1 MKKIVSFLL
10 VVVMLA
16 ALAACGKTDAP
27 AAAGQQTEQGFT
39 SLHVGVARGDITPK
53 NPIGIHING
62 GGDPNRLATGILD
75 KQTITCI
82 AITDKNNQ
90 TVLIYSQDIHNP
102 VAKSFTNKCRTD
114 ISAATGVPVENIY
127 MTATHTHSSLLPTDT
142 TTPANIEFTNQYFA
156 TVLSTAKEALADRAP
171 ATMFGGAVDAKE
183 ASGQDMAFV
192 RHYTISNGTVAGSN
206 FGNFGAGTI
215 TGHPYEADQEAQL
228 IKFVREGKDKD
239 VLLMNWPCHS
249 TFNGTTTLLNVSSDY
264 PAPLRDYIEAN
275 TDCVFGIFLG
285 GAGDQTPRSNWREDN
300 HGLEYKEYGEALGK
314 IIVDHLAVE
323 SNLTQFT
330 DDAFKFNRY
339 TFVAN
344 SQKSDPAVFAEAKD
358 VYDYFLENG
367 QTKGTTYAVGK
378 GFQSPYEAR
387 AIVSRADLPDTI
399 EVPIEAVSLGN
410 MSFVFAPYEM
420 AGGHAMNIKDNTPF
434 DMTFIFAYCNDNL
447 CYIPVEVNYE
457 YNDNHGSYEAYDS
470 KFEKGTGTALANKY
484 LEMLAELKG

>member
-1 MKKIVSFLL
+1 MKKILSLL
-10 VVVMLA
+10 LA
-16 ALAACGKTDAP
+16 AFMMLTLVACGNSEAP
-27 AAAGQQTEQGFT
+27 AANNAEQSEQGFT
-39 SLHVGVARGDITPK
+39 SLHVGVSRADITPK
-53 NPIGIHING
+53 DPIGIHING

-75 KQTITCI
+75 RQTITCI

-102 VAKSFTNKCRTD
+102 VASAFTNKCRQD
-114 ISAATGVPVENIY
+114 VSDATGVPFENIY

-142 TTPANIEFTNQYFA
+142 TTPQNVAFTNRYFEA
-156 TVLSTAKEALADRAP
+156 VVETAKEALADRAP
-171 ATMFGGAVDAKE
+171 AVMYGGAVDAKE

-192 RHYTISNGTVAGSN
+192 RHYTMSNGTVAGSN
-206 FGNFGAGTI
+206 FGSFSGTI

-228 IKFVREGKDKD
+228 IKFVREGKEKD

-275 TDCVFGIFLG
+275 TDCIFGIFLG

-314 IIVDHLAVE
+314 IIVDHIAVE

-344 SQKSDPAVFAEAKD
+344 SQISAAEDIALAQD
-358 VYDYFLENG
+358 VYNYFLENG
-367 QTKGTTYAVGK
+367 QTKGTTYAVQK

-387 AIVSRADLPDTI
+387 AIVNRANLPPTI
-399 EVPIEAVSLGN
+399 DVPIEAVSLGN

-420 AGGHAMNIKDNTPF
+420 AGGHAMQIKDNTPF
-434 DMTFIFAYCNDNL
+434 DMTFVVAYCNDNL
-447 CYIPVEVNYE
+447 AYIPVEVNYE

>member
-1 MKKIVSFLL
+1 MKKYLALFFAVLMLL
-10 VVVMLA
+10 S
-16 ALAACGKTDAP
+16 LAACNKTN
-27 AAAGQQTEQGFT
+27 GSETKTEQQTQPGFT

-53 NPIGIHING
+53 SPIGIHING

-75 KQTITCI
+75 RQTITCI

-90 TVLIYSQDIHNP
+90 TILIYSQDIHNP
-102 VAKSFTNKCRTD
+102 VASAFTNKCRDD
-114 ISAATGVPVENIY
+114 ISKATGVPVENIY
-127 MTATHTHSSLLPTDT
+127 MTATHTHSSMMPTDT
-142 TTPANIEFTNQYFA
+142 TTPQNVEFTNQYFEVVVA
-156 TVLSTAKEALADRAP
+156 AAKEAMADRAP
-171 ATMFGGAVDAKE
+171 ATMYGGAVDAKE

-192 RHYTISNGTVAGSN
+192 RHYTMSNGTVAGSN
-206 FGNFGAGTI
+206 FGSYAGTI

-228 IKFVREGKDKD
+228 IKFVRAGKEKD
-239 VLLMNWPCHS
+239 VLLMNWPAHS
-249 TFNGTTTLLNVSSDY
+249 TFNGTTTLLNVSADY

-275 TDCVFGIFLG
+275 TDCIFGIFLA

-344 SQKSDPAVFAEAKD
+344 SQVSAASDIALAQD
-358 VYDYFLENG
+358 VYNYFLENG
-367 QTKGTTYAVGK
+367 QTMGTTYALEK

-387 AIVSRADLPDTI
+387 AIVSRANLPPTI
-399 EVPIEAVSLGN
+399 EVPIEAVSLGD

-420 AGGHAMNIKDNTPF
+420 AGGHAMNIKENTPF
-434 DMTFIFAYCNDNL
+434 DMTFVFAYCNNNHS
-447 CYIPVEVNYE
+447 YIPVEVNYE

-470 KFEKGTGTALANKY
+470 KFEKGTGTALSNKY